1 MELNEELTRKLTKAL
16 GSMKSKY
23 DALKERREK
32 LKKSISETKTNNE
45 ELSREFQ
52 TLSTIYPVETEK
64 SLRQNMILK
73 YKLKKIKQNKEHDLN
88 QLFDLQD
95 ITEKSISQLALE
107 RSKHKKIK
115 EKKHAALEDL
125 QQISEIVQYL
135 KSMPTN
141 EQIASQTEYKL
152 KGVMKH
158 NESERQQLISTLY
171 SLKQEFDKID
181 DTIRSLQ
188 LKLSSKIRDISEFEE
203 KISNKDEIVSDLT
216 FQIDELYNKSEY
228 LNQQYDEKVLECDEL
243 QSTIKNDI
251 NNIQLMDEERENL
264 SKLIQ
269 KKQKKYLN
277 LKTELK
283 KYCNVV
289 ANCLNNET
297 LKSESDLN
305 SREKSINQVI
315 SEKDAAINNLQNQIQ
330 KVKMETAEIIIQQE
344 KIQNEINEEKEKL
357 YKYKIGMAEKLQSMQ
372 AVITS
377 LTSNIIGNLD

>member
-158 NESERQQLISTLY
+158 NESEKQQLISTLY

-203 KISNKDEIVSDLT
+203 KVSNKDEIVSDLT

-283 KYCNVV
+283 KYCNAV

-330 KVKMETAEIIIQQE
+330 KVKM
-344 KIQNEINEEKEKL
+344 K
-357 YKYKIGMAEKLQSMQ
+357 
-372 AVITS
+372 
-377 LTSNIIGNLD
+377 

>member
-158 NESERQQLISTLY
+158 NESEKQQLISTLY